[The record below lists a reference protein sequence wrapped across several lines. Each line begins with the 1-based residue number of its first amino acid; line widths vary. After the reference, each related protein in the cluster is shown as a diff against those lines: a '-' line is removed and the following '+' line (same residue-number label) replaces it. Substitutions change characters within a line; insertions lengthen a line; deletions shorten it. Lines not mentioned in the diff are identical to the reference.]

1 MSQIKEPTPKPLER
15 RAVRALMWTERLVF
29 FLIGSLLFIA
39 ALALLVR
46 SAATLLVLITAP
58 TSSTISVG
66 SDFLDLI
73 LLVLMVVE
81 LAYTVVLSLRGSV
94 LVAEPFLLVGLIAVI
109 RRILVITVGE
119 VSGAGS
125 GKGGLNLASEVE
137 LGVLTGVVI
146 AFVLSIVILRSR
158 PRTEMIVLE
167 HED

>member
-1 MSQIKEPTPKPLER
+1 MGAPQPKPLER

-29 FLIGSLLFIA
+29 FLIGALLFVA

-46 SAATLLVLITAP
+46 SAVTLWALISSPSA
-58 TSSTISVG
+58 STISVG

-81 LAYTVVLSLRGSV
+81 LAYTVVLSLRGAV

-119 VSGAGS
+119 VGGAGS
-125 GKGGLNLASEVE
+125 GKTGLNLASEVE
-137 LGVLTGVVI
+137 LGVLTAIVI

-158 PRTEMIVLE
+158 PRTEMIVLD
-167 HED
+167 HEN

>member
-29 FLIGSLLFIA
+29 FLIGALLFIA

-46 SAATLLVLITAP
+46 SAATLLALITAP
-58 TSSTISVG
+58 NASTISVG

-119 VSGAGS
+119 VSGAGT
-125 GKGGLNLASEVE
+125 GKAGLNLASEVE

>member
-29 FLIGSLLFIA
+29 FLIGALLFIA

-46 SAATLLVLITAP
+46 SAATLLALITAP
-58 TSSTISVG
+58 NASTISVG

-119 VSGAGS
+119 VSSAGS

>member
-1 MSQIKEPTPKPLER
+1 MMEPPPPKPLER

-29 FLIGSLLFIA
+29 FFIGTLLFIA

-46 SAATLLVLITAP
+46 SAVTLYTLIVSPTA
-58 TSSTISVG
+58 STMTVG

-81 LAYTVVLSLRGSV
+81 LAYTVVLSLRGTV

-119 VSGAGS
+119 VGGADSGRT
-125 GKGGLNLASEVE
+125 GLNLASEVE

-158 PRTEMIVLE
+158 PRAEMTVHE
-167 HED
+167 HEN

>member
-1 MSQIKEPTPKPLER
+1 MGTPQPKPLER

-29 FLIGSLLFIA
+29 FLIGALLFVA

-46 SAATLLVLITAP
+46 SAVTLLTLIVSPTA
-58 TSSTISVG
+58 STISVG

-81 LAYTVVLSLRGSV
+81 LAYTVVLSLRGAV

-119 VSGAGS
+119 VGGAGS
-125 GKGGLNLASEVE
+125 GKAGLNVGSEVE

-158 PRTEMIVLE
+158 PRTESIVLD
-167 HED
+167 HEN

>member
-1 MSQIKEPTPKPLER
+1 MSLIKEPTAKPLER

>member
-46 SAATLLVLITAP
+46 SAATLIVLITAP